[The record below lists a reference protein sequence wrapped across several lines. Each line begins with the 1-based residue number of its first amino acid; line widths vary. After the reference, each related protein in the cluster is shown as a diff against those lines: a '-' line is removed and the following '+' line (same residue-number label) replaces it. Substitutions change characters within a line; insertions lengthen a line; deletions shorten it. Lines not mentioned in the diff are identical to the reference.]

1 MIYFVTV
8 IQNYVTNFTI
18 SSNGLLKS
26 LYRTEIPRVIF
37 REETMYTNIIIKAL
51 LFLFPEEV
59 RKTLVGKHQNI
70 SL

>member
-8 IQNYVTNFTI
+8 IQNYVTNFKI
-18 SSNGLLKS
+18 SSNELLKR

-37 REETMYTNIIIKAL
+37 REEAMCTNIIIKAL

-59 RKTLVGKHQNI
+59 R
-70 SL
+70 

>member
-37 REETMYTNIIIKAL
+37 REETMCTNIIIKAL

-59 RKTLVGKHQNI
+59 RETLVGKHQNI

>member
-1 MIYFVTV
+1 MICFATV
-8 IQNYVTNFTI
+8 IQNYVTNFKI

-26 LYRTEIPRVIF
+26 LYRTEIPRDIF
-37 REETMYTNIIIKAL
+37 RGETMWTNIIINTL

-59 RKTLVGKHQNI
+59 RETLVGKYQNI